1 MTSGSQPG
9 CAEFPPGRTDSSAH
23 PWLLQPRQEPRRSQQ
38 FCTRSAPQS
47 RSKRARETEYSASS
61 ATLIKNS
68 HMIQASDSDD
78 SGYRS
83 PFEIHTSGTDS
94 CKSGAAN
101 SRSGS
106 RSPTEDIFS
115 RLNLHDPAALED
127 MVAPRRTSPLA
138 PDRPPVLSIAGGRA
152 VESKAQWIQ
161 RIPVSIRYGR
171 GNCRRSVVFVA
182 RS

>member
-1 MTSGSQPG
+1 MTTSGGSQPG
-9 CAEFPPGRTDSSAH
+9 SAEFPPGRTDSSAH
-23 PWLLQPRQEPRRSQQ
+23 PWVLQPCHEPRRS
-38 FCTRSAPQS
+38 RSAPQS

-61 ATLIKNS
+61 TTLIKNS
-68 HMIQASDSDD
+68 YMIQASDSDD

-94 CKSGAAN
+94 CKSGAVN

-127 MVAPRRTSPLA
+127 MVVPRRTSPLSA
-138 PDRPPVLSIAGGRA
+138 
-152 VESKAQWIQ
+152 
-161 RIPVSIRYGR
+161 
-171 GNCRRSVVFVA
+171 
-182 RS
+182 